1 MPAALAPMSVSA
13 PTAVVVDDSKIG
25 RFFARNALVRAGW
38 VVLAE
43 GATGLEAV
51 RLYEI
56 HRPDLLLLDVV
67 LPELDGISAA
77 RAILQT
83 FPEAKVMLC
92 SAFAGTEEVVE
103 ARSLGVVDFLVKP
116 LTAERLVAAADV
128 VVHGRGKR

>member
-1 MPAALAPMSVSA
+1 MPAALAPMSLSA

-51 RLYEI
+51 HLYEI

-67 LPELDGISAA
+67 LPEVDGLSAA

-83 FPEAKVMLC
+83 FPEANVMLC
-92 SAFAGTEEVVE
+92 SAFAGTDEVVE
-103 ARSLGVVDFLVKP
+103 ARGLGVVDFLLKP
-116 LTAERLVAAADV
+116 LSAERLVAAAQV
-128 VVHGRGKR
+128 VLVARGPR